1 MSGAG
6 GFVIPDGHP
15 ALAGH
20 FPDLPVVPGSLIL
33 EHVIAAWD
41 GPCYALPFAKFH
53 VPLGPNEPVQIR
65 FEPPAGGAARADG
78 LVAFS
83 CRRAGE
89 LICSGL
95 IRVAPAQ

>member
-1 MSGAG
+1 MSGAD
-6 GFVIPDGHP
+6 GFVIPGGHP

-33 EHVIAAWD
+33 EQVLAAWD
-41 GPCYALPFAKFH
+41 GPFYTLAFAKFH
-53 VPLGPNEPVQIR
+53 APLGPNEPVQVR

-78 LVAFS
+78 LVAFR
-83 CRRAGE
+83 CLRANE